1 MPVAVVVAVDLQE
14 RLAAINADNKKQKRN
29 MAAGGVAGGIHV
41 AADNNVAEM
50 ASDQLAATAT
60 QFDTNATDQL
70 ADAVADTSATD
81 QLADAGD
88 TTATDQLADNIDLGA
103 EDSVVE
109 EAAEDE
115 ATGQAEGLAG
125 DAEVQADTPNAETPE
140 VPEVDTSCIK
150 DAVMGVVGLYSKA
163 SEKIKILFTY
173 VQMMSSFPGESLL
186 HLATLSMLTS
196 LNTLTS
202 LPSLIGPL
210 CCRHN

>member
-1 MPVAVVVAVDLQE
+1 
-14 RLAAINADNKKQKRN
+14 
-29 MAAGGVAGGIHV
+29 
-41 AADNNVAEM
+41 M

-70 ADAVADTSATD
+70 ADAVADT
-81 QLADAGD
+81 
-88 TTATDQLADNIDLGA
+88 TATDQLADNIDLGA
-103 EDSVVE
+103 EDSVVQD
-109 EAAEDE
+109 AAEDE
-115 ATGQAEGLAG
+115 AIGQAEGLAG
-125 DAEVQADTPNAETPE
+125 DTEVQADTPNAETPE
-140 VPEVDTSCIK
+140 VPEVDISCIK

>member
-70 ADAVADTSATD
+70 ADVVSDTTATDQLADAVADTSATD

-125 DAEVQADTPNAETPE
+125 DA
-140 VPEVDTSCIK
+140 
-150 DAVMGVVGLYSKA
+150 
-163 SEKIKILFTY
+163 
-173 VQMMSSFPGESLL
+173 
-186 HLATLSMLTS
+186 
-196 LNTLTS
+196 
-202 LPSLIGPL
+202 
-210 CCRHN
+210 

>member
-29 MAAGGVAGGIHV
+29 MAAIQKGI
-41 AADNNVAEM
+41 
-50 ASDQLAATAT
+50 QK
-60 QFDTNATDQL
+60 
-70 ADAVADTSATD
+70 
-81 QLADAGD
+81 
-88 TTATDQLADNIDLGA
+88 
-103 EDSVVE
+103 
-109 EAAEDE
+109 E

>member
-60 QFDTNATDQL
+60 QSDTNATDQL